1 MSKDAAS
8 PVMLEPELQVTLNRV
23 ASFYDARKVGD
34 VGNLGFRRSTHLGA
48 LVSSLDVLFR
58 EKALVPRKT
67 RFLDMGCADG
77 RVNILMSYLVETSV
91 GVEIDEW
98 ILEDYEPLRTSL
110 LDLLAGEG
118 LPLPP
123 ENIHLFLGDSTDEE
137 VHESIRRSTDLPFQ
151 GFDLFYT
158 YLTMYQEFAQLVA
171 EQARRGSYFLVYGLD
186 IILPELP
193 GLSLVR
199 HPRLTESKLAL
210 YRKP

>member
-1 MSKDAAS
+1 MTKEAAS
-8 PVMLEPELQVTLNRV
+8 PAMLEPELQVTLNRV

-48 LVSSLDVLFR
+48 LLSSLDVLFR
-58 EKALVPRKT
+58 EQALVPGRT
-67 RFLDMGCADG
+67 RFLDLGCADG
-77 RVNILMSYLVETSV
+77 RVNVLLSYLVETSV

-110 LDLLAGEG
+110 LDQLAKEG

-123 ENIHLFLGDSTDEE
+123 DNIHLFLGDSTDGG
-137 VHESIRRSTDLPFQ
+137 VHENIRRSTDLPFHR
-151 GFDLFYT
+151 FDLFYT

-171 EQARRGSYFLVYGLD
+171 EQARRGSHFLIYGLD

-193 GLSLVR
+193 GLNLVR
-199 HPRLTESKLAL
+199 DPCLTESKLAL
-210 YRKP
+210 YRKL